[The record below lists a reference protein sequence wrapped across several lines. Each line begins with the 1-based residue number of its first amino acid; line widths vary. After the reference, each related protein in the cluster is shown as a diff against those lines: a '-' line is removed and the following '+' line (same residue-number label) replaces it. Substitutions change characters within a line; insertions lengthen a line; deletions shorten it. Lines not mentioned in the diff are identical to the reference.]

1 MTVVT
6 KSSPIASLGLG
17 PGVHL
22 LKVVVAVDTV
32 AYEVAEPPELPNP
45 EPRQPTGFVR
55 KWRGTAR
62 ILDASDDAWLSHIN
76 SKHLR

>member
-1 MTVVT
+1 MTVVA

-32 AYEVAEPPELPNP
+32 AYEVAEPPELPKR
-45 EPRQPTGFVR
+45 ERRQPIGFVR
-55 KWRGTAR
+55 KWGGTAP
-62 ILDASDDAWLSHIN
+62 IVDASDDAWLSHIN